1 MKHSTDA
8 PGDRHNYH
16 AGMEITRLGQL
27 KAALGECPVWHGQQL
42 WVMDC
47 RAGLIHALDPDTGQ
61 CTATHEAPP
70 PTGSFAFNHDG
81 RLVVALKEGIA
92 ALDLQSG
99 VMQLLA
105 SLEVSHPHL
114 RLNDGISL
122 DDGSFVVGTMHV
134 PREPGEP
141 LLGGLYRLD
150 TSLQLQKME
159 EGLGITNG
167 PCVNPVSGR
176 FLVADS
182 AARTIWSHR
191 LEPDGSLS
199 DKQVFVNTDAQ
210 GSGPDGCCVDT
221 AGGLWTALVRA
232 GAVARFDLQGQMT
245 HRIALPVAHPSALCF
260 GGPDMADLFVTSISD
275 SGRLSA
281 SGPMDGAVLRLRGV
295 GFCGVARPLCRLP
308 L

>member
-1 MKHSTDA
+1 MPTMH
-8 PGDRHNYH
+8 
-16 AGMEITRLGQL
+16 ITRLGEL
-27 KAALGECPVWHGQQL
+27 KTALGECPVWYGDQL
-42 WVMDC
+42 WLMDC
-47 RAGLIHALDPDTGQ
+47 RLGLIHALDPDTGQ
-61 CTATHEAPP
+61 RMASHEAPP

-81 RLVVALKEGIA
+81 NLVVALKEAIA
-92 ALDLQSG
+92 ALNPKSG
-99 VMQLLA
+99 ELHLLA
-105 SLEVSHPHL
+105 RLDVSHPHL

-141 LLGGLYRLD
+141 ALGGLYRLD
-150 TSLQLQKME
+150 TGLQLRRIE

-182 AARTIWSHR
+182 AARIIWSHH
-191 LEPDGSLS
+191 LSPDGSLS
-199 DKQVFVNTDAQ
+199 DKQVFVNTEAQ
-210 GSGPDGCCVDT
+210 DSGPDGCCVDN

-232 GAVARFDLQGQMT
+232 GAVARFDMRGQMT
-245 HRIALPVAHPSALCF
+245 HRIELPVEHPSALCF
-260 GGPDMADLFVTSISD
+260 GGPGMADLFVTSISD

-281 SGPMDGAVLRLRGV
+281 SGPLDGAVLRLRGL
-295 GFCGVARPLCRLP
+295 GFCGVARPLCRMP